1 MSMSYL
7 TSHAMVAVS
16 HDLLTD
22 AGKVGLLE
30 RDELTRGLVGRVRVV
45 HDELSLMT
53 KVDGELQERLA
64 EISEEQRVCDQVHD
78 RITRGIYRA
87 LESTA
92 DLCATAEEGRRF
104 MEVRDVLFPEGI
116 SINTLSYREESGN
129 VLKVA
134 QRATV
139 SIRAVLGLVVANG
152 KTLEHYFDVW
162 VENGAQ
168 LGRLVAERAS
178 LIGEDDDTRVSA
190 GDLREVRNRWIRTM
204 NVLSSTLDLIDM
216 GEKDRRRLLSN
227 LQDAVAAA
235 VRTRAAEQK
244 RKAGVVVVVDG
255 EDVVDVAGD
264 GDGEVGQGQVLET
277 DPVAVDVDDLV

>member
-22 AGKVGLLE
+22 AGKISLLE
-30 RDELTRGLVGRVRVV
+30 RDELTKGLVGRVRSV
-45 HDELSLMT
+45 HDELSVLT
-53 KVDGELQERLA
+53 KVDGALQARLG
-64 EISEEQRVCDQVHD
+64 EISEELRVCDQVHD

-104 MEVRDVLFPEGI
+104 IETRDLLFPDGL

-129 VLKVA
+129 VLKVS
-134 QRATV
+134 QQATV
-139 SIRAVLGLVVANG
+139 SIRAVLALVVPNG
-152 KTLEHYFDVW
+152 KTLEDFFDVW

-168 LGRLVAERAS
+168 MGRLVAERAS
-178 LIGEDDDTRVSA
+178 LIGDDDDTRVSA

-204 NVLSSTLDLIDM
+204 NVLLSTLDLIDM
-216 GEKDRRRLLSN
+216 AEKDRRRLLSN

-235 VRTRAAEQK
+235 VRTRAVEQK
-244 RKAGVVVVVDG
+244 RKAGQVVVD
-255 EDVVDVAGD
+255 
-264 GDGEVGQGQVLET
+264 EVLDEVLET
-277 DPVAVDVDDLV
+277 DPVAVDVDDLM